1 MYYRHDYKNRKVK
14 LWFNM
19 IVLVLAMVLN
29 VISLIYTVSHGAE
42 E

>member
-1 MYYRHDYKNRKVK
+1 MYYKHDYKNRKFK

-19 IVLVLAMVLN
+19 IVLVLAMILN
-29 VISLIYTVSHGAE
+29 VISLIYTIQHGAE